1 MSENKRSDAFKSNG
15 KGNMGSVQ
23 IDDRAMHVAEP
34 KLQCL
39 YRLTRAIRVVINIY
53 ISIRD
58 DFAKTNIDNY
68 IFKYS
73 AVSTGSNISEA
84 S

>member
-1 MSENKRSDAFKSNG
+1 MC
-15 KGNMGSVQ
+15 SVQ

-34 KLQCL
+34 KLQCF
-39 YRLTRAIRVVINIY
+39 YSLTRAVRVVINIY

-58 DFAKTNIDNY
+58 DFAKTNIDND
-68 IFKYS
+68 ISKYS
-73 AVSTGSNISEA
+73 AVSTGTNISEA